1 VTLDELRTERD
12 ALLSASDYAVLP
24 DVPYSLSPAQRE
36 NVVIYRQSLRDIT
49 MQWKSTKTTIEWPK
63 VPFEL
68 GGNPLEGID
77 PPEDMGDGE

>member
-1 VTLDELRTERD
+1 MTLDELRTERN

-24 DVPYSLSPAQRE
+24 DIPYTLSPAQRE
-36 NVVIYRQSLRDIT
+36 NVVVYRQLLRDIT
-49 MQWKSTKTTIEWPK
+49 TQWKTTKTTIVWPK

-77 PPEDMGDGE
+77 PPEESGE